1 MRKAL
6 DGLYAIA
13 GWLAAASLA
22 IIAIM
27 VAAQLL
33 GRVADGMLKMIGL
46 KPYGFIVYGLDE
58 IAGYLL
64 ATSSLLAL
72 ASTLKSCVHIRV
84 TMMLAALGE
93 GPRRLLELV
102 AFAASAVAAGYLA
115 YRLGL
120 NSYDSWKFHEVS
132 HGLVPVPLVWPQAVM
147 AFGAAVFAI
156 VLIDEFCIV
165 LTTGRPSFRAAE
177 DAVTLGKEG

>member
-1 MRKAL
+1 MRTAL
-6 DGLYAIA
+6 DRLYAAA
-13 GWLAAASLA
+13 GWLAALCLA
-22 IIAIM
+22 LIAAM
-27 VAAQLL
+27 VCAQLI
-33 GRVADGMLKMIGL
+33 GRIADGTLKLVGL

-72 ASTLKSCVHIRV
+72 AATLKSGVHIRV
-84 TMMLAALGE
+84 TMLLSAVGE
-93 GPRRLLELV
+93 GPRKILEIL
-102 AFAASAVAAGYLA
+102 AFAASIVAAGYLT

-147 AFGAAVFAI
+147 TLGAAVFTIA
-156 VLIDEFCIV
+156 LIDELHILV
-165 LTTGRPSFRAAE
+165 TQGRPSFRAAE